1 MPTQNA
7 VFYTCASYLWSAQ
20 QHCRAESLLLPLVG
34 VGADCWQLSG
44 RWDHTPRYWTRAV
57 QKSRFSLDLVQC
69 TLHLQTYLL
78 NLAALLPPGKREH
91 TPGLPVNPHTW
102 IEEKPPKRISAN
114 KCWMCWHWFQYRCW
128 LTNYNKG
135 TAHLDPGGTWS
146 GRWQWTCAKG
156 AICTRC
162 AQFKIE
168 LFYNLQRALMC
179 KSTKTQKHRIC
190 AIRIEPHTPRNFLSS
205 QHIVKII

>member
-34 VGADCWQLSG
+34 VGADCCQLSG
-44 RWDHTPRYWTRAV
+44 RWDHTPRYWTCG
-57 QKSRFSLDLVQC
+57 SRSAKKPVLAGSC
-69 TLHLQTYLL
+69 TMHITPA
-78 NLAALLPPGKREH
+78 NIFAKFGCFAFPPGKREH

-114 KCWMCWHWFQYRCW
+114 KCWMCWHWFQYQCW

-135 TAHLDPGGTWS
+135 TAHLDPGGNIFTWS
-146 GRWQWTCAKG
+146 GRWQWTCPKVPF
-156 AICTRC
+156 
-162 AQFKIE
+162 AQDVW
-168 LFYNLQRALMC
+168 NLRL
-179 KSTKTQKHRIC
+179 
-190 AIRIEPHTPRNFLSS
+190 N
-205 QHIVKII
+205 